1 MRWPKS
7 SEHKFYLRVQD
18 DGVALR
24 VIVGSVFRL
33 FTFVFRLD
41 VDG

>member
-1 MRWPKS
+1 MRWPKVAS
-7 SEHKFYLRVQD
+7 TNFTYVYRIIGVVLRFF
-18 DGVALR
+18 
-24 VIVGSVFRL
+24 VGSVFRL